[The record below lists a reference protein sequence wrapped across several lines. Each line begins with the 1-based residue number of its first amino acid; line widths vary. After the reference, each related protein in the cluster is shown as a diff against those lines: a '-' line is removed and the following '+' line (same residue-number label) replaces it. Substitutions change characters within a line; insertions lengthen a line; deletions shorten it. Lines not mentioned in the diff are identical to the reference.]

1 VSRDVKQSSQRLEAL
16 GIRRFA
22 PLFHSLKQTKRPFA
36 NAFTALP
43 SAVDGLCQAWP
54 PRVDFTAGS
63 TVQPSIH
70 GARRIAVGVC
80 YDVACFRDAASNYQG
95 DSNEMNVRGNRH
107 HSKLGIKTL
116 VICGLVVSMGACLGG
131 EMRSARAAGPAPVAR
146 LAPRPAPG
154 PAPAKT
160 TLDGVYTDDEAARG
174 KAQYN
179 TTCSACHMEDLSGSG
194 QALPLAGDA
203 FMDIWE
209 GQTMNDFLEL
219 VQGTMPQDKPGSLT
233 ADQALDVMSY
243 ILQQNK
249 FPVGKE
255 ELKNDPDTLKGILI
269 TKKAPAASAAPS
281 K

>member
-1 VSRDVKQSSQRLEAL
+1 M
-16 GIRRFA
+16 
-22 PLFHSLKQTKRPFA
+22 
-36 NAFTALP
+36 NA
-43 SAVDGLCQAWP
+43 
-54 PRVDFTAGS
+54 
-63 TVQPSIH
+63 
-70 GARRIAVGVC
+70 
-80 YDVACFRDAASNYQG
+80 
-95 DSNEMNVRGNRH
+95 RGNGKD
-107 HSKLGIKTL
+107 SKLWSKTL
-116 VICGLVVSMGACLGG
+116 VICGLVVAMGACLGG
-131 EMRSARAAGPAPVAR
+131 KMRSADAAGPAPVAR
-146 LAPRPAPG
+146 LAPKPAPG

-179 TTCSACHMEDLSGSG
+179 TACSACHMEDLSGSG

-249 FPVGKE
+249 FPAGKE
-255 ELKNDPDTLKGILI
+255 ELKNDPDALKSILI

>member
-1 VSRDVKQSSQRLEAL
+1 MYGEPAAGGGVQPC
-16 GIRRFA
+16 I
-22 PLFHSLKQTKRPFA
+22 HSVRPIDA
-36 NAFTALP
+36 
-43 SAVDGLCQAWP
+43 GLCY
-54 PRVDFTAGS
+54 DN
-63 TVQPSIH
+63 
-70 GARRIAVGVC
+70 ARLC
-80 YDVACFRDAASNYQG
+80 DAASNDQG
-95 DSNEMNVRGNRH
+95 DSTEMNVRRNRNP
-107 HSKLGIKTL
+107 LNQGIQTL
-116 VICGLVVSMGACLGG
+116 VICGLVVAMGACLAA
-131 EMRSARAAGPAPVAR
+131 EMRSAHAAGPAPGAKR
-146 LAPRPAPG
+146 ETKPAPG

-160 TLDGVYTDDEAARG
+160 TLDGVFTVDEAARG

-249 FPVGKE
+249 FPTGKE
-255 ELKNDPDTLKGILI
+255 ELKNDPDALKNILI
-269 TKKAPAASAAPS
+269 TKKAAAAAAPS

>member
-1 VSRDVKQSSQRLEAL
+1 
-16 GIRRFA
+16 
-22 PLFHSLKQTKRPFA
+22 
-36 NAFTALP
+36 
-43 SAVDGLCQAWP
+43 
-54 PRVDFTAGS
+54 
-63 TVQPSIH
+63 
-70 GARRIAVGVC
+70 
-80 YDVACFRDAASNYQG
+80 
-95 DSNEMNVRGNRH
+95 MNVRGNRNR
-107 HSKLGIKTL
+107 SKLGIKTL
-116 VICGLVVSMGACLGG
+116 VICVLVVAMGACLGG
-131 EMRSARAAGPAPVAR
+131 EMRPARAAGPARMAKVA
-146 LAPRPAPG
+146 LQPSPRPAP
-154 PAPAKT
+154 ART
-160 TLDGVYTDDEAARG
+160 TLDGVYTDDEASRG

-233 ADQALDVMSY
+233 AEQALDVISY

-249 FPVGKE
+249 FPAGKE
-255 ELKNDPDTLKGILI
+255 ELKNDSDALKNILI